1 MVTTL
6 PSHEVKP
13 GTSTA
18 QTFSGGDAM
27 DARADSGAAL
37 PGTPVSNSS
46 LPGSNSSPTAGTVL
60 NNGPGLLTSK
70 GDGSSSSS
78 SSNSGS
84 GSVGGSS
91 VPATS
96 STVIIQA
103 SASTGPTGA
112 TRPIGPTVTVLRP
125 AAMHTTPPTG
135 TTIGAPALAV
145 NGSNMNA
152 VLNVAQQAPTA
163 PPAPATAAGV
173 TLTLTPQ
180 TPGQALAPAPAPPG
194 APLGTTTIKPE
205 PAKSII
211 HSAAGQS
218 VVGHLHVSP
227 GAAKGAVQLQQQQ
240 GVVRSLVAQ
249 TPSPAG
255 VRAIAPQQVLAP
267 RIPQSSPGQPS
278 IQNIQLPPGMVLV
291 RSETGQLLMIPQQVL
306 AQMQAQMQAT
316 RTATPVSTTPGQI
329 TSAQTPGAPIMS
341 RPFAPVIRQGSPT
354 TSSPATTTLQRPP
367 AQLPS
372 VGSVLTVQPGTAPRV
387 ATPATGTSITLPT
400 ETMENVKKCKNF
412 LSTLIKLATSAKQS
426 SQTAANVK
434 ELVKNLLEGRIEA
447 EDFTSRLYK
456 ELNSS
461 PQPYLVPF
469 LKRSLPALRQLT
481 PDSLAFI
488 QQSQGLPVRPA
499 ATVALASPTLVN
511 PVTAASVA
519 TTVPVATAAAP
530 AATGTAT
537 IAAGT
542 ATATTSS
549 VVSAATAATTAP
561 RTLIQPAHNKTTQSA
576 SLVLQSQQQGTIVKT
591 PQVALTT
598 TPMVALRGQPPSRI
612 VVGQPHMQVKPLQ
625 TVSMKPG
632 AVSGPRLASSP
643 ATLLAAQKSKL
654 KDAAGGTFR
663 DDDDINDVASM
674 AGVNLSE
681 ESARILATNSDV
693 VGAVTRSC
701 KDEAFLSTA
710 LLQRRILDIGK
721 RFGVTDLAPEV
732 VNLVSHA
739 AQQRLQNLLEKVS
752 VIAQQKNM
760 TYKED
765 GRYEQVTDV
774 RAQLKFFEQLDQMEK
789 QKKEEQEREILMKAA
804 KSRSRQEDP
813 EQLRLKQKAK
823 EMQQQELAQIRQREA
838 NLTALAAIGPRKK
851 RKVDSPAL
859 GTDAEGSGSS
869 ANATAGL
876 SGGVS
881 RQFAR
886 QRITRVNLRDL
897 LFCLENERESS
908 RSQLLYRA
916 LLK

>member
-6 PSHEVKP
+6 PSHEVKT

-18 QTFSGGDAM
+18 QTFGGGDAM
-27 DARADSGAAL
+27 DARAESGAAL

-46 LPGSNSSPTAGTVL
+46 PAADASAGMVL
-60 NNGPGLLTSK
+60 NNGPGVVVTK
-70 GDGSSSSS
+70 GPA
-78 SSNSGS
+78 SGS
-84 GSVGGSS
+84 GGGGAPS
-91 VPATS
+91 TS
-96 STVIIQA
+96 GTVIIQT
-103 SASTGPTGA
+103 STATGA
-112 TRPIGPTVTVLRP
+112 TVTVVRP
-125 AAMHTTPPTG
+125 AMQTTTNAMVHT
-135 TTIGAPALAV
+135 V
-145 NGSNMNA
+145 NGSNVNSTA

-163 PPAPATAAGV
+163 AAPATGV

-180 TPGQALAPAPAPPG
+180 TSGQAPAPG
-194 APLGTTTIKPE
+194 VLTTKPE

-211 HSAAGQS
+211 QSAAGHTATVTLTQQLQPQ
-218 VVGHLHVSP
+218 LHVSP
-227 GAAKGAVQLQQQQ
+227 GPAKGAVLQQ
-240 GVVRSLVAQ
+240 GVARSAAPA
-249 TPSPAG
+249 PSPAG

-267 RIPQSSPGQPS
+267 RLPQSSPGQHS

-291 RSETGQLLMIPQQVL
+291 RSESGQLLMIPQQVL

-316 RTATPVSTTPGQI
+316 RAVTPASTTPGQI
-329 TSAQTPGAPIMS
+329 TSAQTPGAPIMT
-341 RPFAPVIRQGSPT
+341 RQVAPTIIKQGPPT
-354 TSSPATTTLQRPP
+354 ASSTATTTLQRPP
-367 AQLPS
+367 VQLPS
-372 VGSVLTVQPGTAPRV
+372 VGSVLAVQPGAAPRV
-387 ATPATGTSITLPT
+387 VTSATGTSVTLAT

-434 ELVKNLLEGRIEA
+434 ELVKNLLEGTIEA

-488 QQSQGLPVRPA
+488 QQSQGLQAKPA
-499 ATVALASPTLVN
+499 ATVALTSSTAANMAPAA
-511 PVTAASVA
+511 TAASVA
-519 TTVPVATAAAP
+519 SVAAAVTS
-530 AATGTAT
+530 ATPGTAT
-537 IAAGT
+537 
-542 ATATTSS
+542 
-549 VVSAATAATTAP
+549 TAATTATANTVATAASAAVTAS
-561 RTLIQPAHNKTTQSA
+561 RTLIQPALSKTNQPA
-576 SLVLQSQQQGTIVKT
+576 SLVLQSPQQGAIVKT
-591 PQVALTT
+591 PQVTLTT
-598 TPMVALRGQPPSRI
+598 TPMVTLRGQPHSRI
-612 VVGQPHMQVKPLQ
+612 VVGQHHMQVKQLQ
-625 TVSMKPG
+625 TVTVKPG
-632 AVSGPRLASSP
+632 AVPGAKLSP
-643 ATLLAAQKSKL
+643 SPVTLIAAQKSKL

-701 KDEAFLSTA
+701 QDEAFLSSA

-721 RFGVTDLAPEV
+721 RFGVTDLAPDV

-739 AQQRLQNLLEKVS
+739 TKQRLQNLMEKVS

-765 GRYEQVTDV
+765 GRFEQVTDV
-774 RAQLKFFEQLDQMEK
+774 RAQLKFFEQLDQLEK

-823 EMQQQELAQIRQREA
+823 EMQQQELAQIRQRDA

-851 RKVDSPAL
+851 RKLDSPAL

-869 ANATAGL
+869 ASMTVGL

-881 RQFAR
+881 RQFTR

-897 LFCLENERESS
+897 LFCLENERASS